1 MTFFN
6 PTSAGPAGDS
16 PLVVGHRGSPDRFPD
31 NSLSGILAGLEATGA
46 VEVDV
51 RLSADGHLVLSHDP
65 SLGSVVIAES
75 TWTQLA
81 EVDIGGGHR
90 VCLLD
95 EVLAGGGSIDLEVKN
110 LPGEPG
116 FHTDA
121 RLALMVASRARPGD
135 IVTSFY
141 WPDMDRVKRLAP
153 HVETGLLVSAG
164 GSVEDALAQCR
175 GGGHRILAL
184 AASLVDDRVCAEANS
199 HGIAV
204 ICWTVND
211 TKQAVELARRGVS
224 AIISDQPQSIEEG
237 FREEGR

>member
-1 MTFFN
+1 MIFFD
-6 PTSAGPAGDS
+6 PASAGPAGER

-31 NSLSGILAGLEATGA
+31 NSLSGILAGLDATGA

-51 RLSADGHLVLSHDP
+51 RLSGDGHLVLSHDP

-75 TWTQLA
+75 TWAQLA
-81 EVDIGGGHR
+81 EVDRGGGDR
-90 VCLLD
+90 ACLLD
-95 EVLAGGGSIDLEVKN
+95 EVLAVGGSIDLEVKN

-121 RLALMVASRARPGD
+121 RLALMVAARARPGD

-153 HVETGLLVSAG
+153 EVETGLLVGPG
-164 GSVEDALAQCR
+164 GSVEDALAQCMR
-175 GGGHRILAL
+175 GGHRIMAL
-184 AASLVDDRVCAEANS
+184 AASLVDDGVCREANS
-199 HGIAV
+199 HGVAV

-211 TKQAVELARRGVS
+211 TRMAVELARRGVS